1 MEKKLFSE
9 VNENSVKIG
18 RQLFLGICNL
28 VSQLKSEE
36 RKSEILKILLEE
48 TKTGTNTYRKLLY
61 KEIEDLI
68 DSFDAASK
76 SHSKGKTQ
84 RKKGSIEY

>member
-1 MEKKLFSE
+1 MSL
-9 VNENSVKIG
+9 KIRISLAG
-18 RQLFLGICNL
+18 LP
-28 VSQLKSEE
+28 
-36 RKSEILKILLEE
+36 LKILLEE

-84 RKKGSIEY
+84 RKKGSNEY